1 MPFSLRLG
9 KSPLDRRPRS
19 GGASEAGPGP
29 SNIPAFARGLLI
41 GFCAAFVVFDWAL
54 TGGATTRS
62 FLNAL
67 QRLLTAR

>member
-29 SNIPAFARGLLI
+29 SNIPALARGLLI